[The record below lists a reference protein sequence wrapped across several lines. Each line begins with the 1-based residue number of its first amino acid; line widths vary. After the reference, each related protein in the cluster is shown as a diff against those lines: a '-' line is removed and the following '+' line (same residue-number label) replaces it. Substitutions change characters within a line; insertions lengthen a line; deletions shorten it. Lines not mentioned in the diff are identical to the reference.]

1 MNLLRKKKEEA
12 MANKM
17 LERKEKRKLLA
28 AKNKKLNK
36 SKKVKQDKQDEKA
49 LWQKIRG
56 LKSCFAKMKE
66 IKKQNKYKKL
76 VL

>member
-1 MNLLRKKKEEA
+1 
-12 MANKM
+12 M

-28 AKNKKLNK
+28 AKNKKLKK

-66 IKKQNKYKKL
+66 IKKQNK
-76 VL
+76 

>member
-1 MNLLRKKKEEA
+1 

-17 LERKEKRKLLA
+17 FERKEKRKLLA
-28 AKNKKLNK
+28 AKNKKLKK

-66 IKKQNKYKKL
+66 IKKQNK
-76 VL
+76 